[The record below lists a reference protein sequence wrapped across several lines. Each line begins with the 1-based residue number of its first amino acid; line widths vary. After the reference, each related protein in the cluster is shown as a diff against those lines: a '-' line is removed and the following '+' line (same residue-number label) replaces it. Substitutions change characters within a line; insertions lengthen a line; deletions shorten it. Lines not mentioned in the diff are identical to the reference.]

1 MSSFPG
7 VNASM
12 YWFMAI
18 VENIYDPDM
27 AGKIKIRVIGKD
39 TSDTMATPSE
49 SLPWAPCL
57 LPANFSRKTIDVEPG
72 DWVVGFYVDGPTAR
86 QPMIL
91 GVIPGITTSTG

>member
-7 VNASM
+7 VNADM

-27 AGKIKIRVIGKD
+27 AGKVKIRVIGKD

-57 LPANFSRKTIDVEPG
+57 LPANSSRGTLDVEPG